1 MRRILQPLAL
11 AIGLAWLAGCATT
24 RPPETVAEPA
34 PNPAF
39 AEAHAL
45 AQSGARANAA
55 RIDAL
60 LASLGD
66 AELSRL
72 ATALAANDPLYP
84 YAGRALLR
92 RGLRPPHAFDR
103 GFDFSGRAAADR
115 DGYQPPMRIA
125 VLLPLSGGLSAAA
138 KPVRDGFLSGYYAE
152 TRNRPAVTFYDS
164 ATGADAAY
172 RKAVAD
178 GADYVV
184 GPLDRDQVGSLFSRG
199 ALDVPILAL
208 NHANGTPPPGS
219 VSFSLAPEDEGI
231 AAAEYAIAQGWRNVL
246 VLTGPDDTLRRT
258 AAAFRERLLAR
269 GGRVAANL
277 AVSDAAGL
285 ATAAANGPVDAIYFA
300 TRSDQARAAMP
311 ALMAHP
317 RLSSARRLAVSQIA
331 NAPGKGDEATLLDGI
346 LFPGESMATHTL
358 PGMPADPA
366 AFTPTAAGAAARL
379 FAFGYDA
386 WLISAYLPRLALAHQ
401 GLPGATGTLQL
412 DGFGNILR
420 MPAWSMLRGGVAIPA
435 NGR

>member
-24 RPPETVAEPA
+24 RPVETVAESA

-45 AQSGARANAA
+45 AQADARANAA

-66 AELSRL
+66 AELLRQS
-72 ATALAANDPLYP
+72 TALAANDPLYP
-84 YAGRALLR
+84 FAGRALLR
-92 RGLRPPHAFDR
+92 RG
-103 GFDFSGRAAADR
+103 FDFSGRAPADR
-115 DGYQPPMRIA
+115 DGYQPPLRIA

-138 KPVRDGFLSGYYAE
+138 KPVRDGFLSGYFAE

-164 ATGADAAY
+164 AGGADAAY
-172 RKAVAD
+172 RKAVED

-184 GPLDRDQVGSLFSRG
+184 GPLDRDQVGALFSRG
-199 ALDVPILAL
+199 ALEVPVLAL
-208 NHANGTPPPGS
+208 NRASGMPPSGS
-219 VSFSLAPEDEGI
+219 VSFSLTPEDEGI
-231 AAAEYAIAQGWRNVL
+231 AAAEYAIAQGWRNAL

-258 AAAFRERLLAR
+258 AAAFQERLLAR
-269 GGRVAANL
+269 SGRVLANL
-277 AVSDAAGL
+277 AATDAAGL
-285 ATAAANGPVDAIYFA
+285 ATAAAKGPLDVIYFA
-300 TRSDQARAAMP
+300 TRGDQARAAMP
-311 ALMAHP
+311 SLIAQPGLAGAH
-317 RLSSARRLAVSQIA
+317 RLAVSQIA
-331 NAPGKGDEATLLDGI
+331 NNPGKGDESALLDGM
-346 LFPGESMATHTL
+346 LFPGESMRTHAL

-366 AFTPTAAGAAARL
+366 MLTPTAAGAAARL

-386 WLISAYLPRLALAHQ
+386 WLITAYLPRLALAKQ

-420 MPAWSMLRGGVAIPA
+420 VPAWSMLRWGVAMPA
-435 NGR
+435 NAR